1 MDSRKKIL
9 EIASNVLKLPK
20 EKIDFNA
27 EMKTIE
33 TWDSF
38 AHLTL
43 LSTIEEATGVI
54 IPLEEYSKINTLQKL
69 FEKIKEG

>member
-1 MDSRKKIL
+1 MDYRKKIL
-9 EIASNVLKLPK
+9 EIASNVLNIPK

-43 LSTIEEATGVI
+43 LSTIEEATRIV

-69 FEKIKEG
+69 FDKINEG